1 MIIMGGVVF
10 PGFTQ
15 CCMMIIMGGVV
26 FPGFTP
32 QGQVHEVALRFL
44 IIGKEKYFMMMHTYC
59 VRMSSAWGTTHP
71 PENS

>member
-1 MIIMGGVVF
+1 MYCMMIIMGGVVF

-32 QGQVHEVALRFL
+32 QGQVHEVAL
-44 IIGKEKYFMMMHTYC
+44 
-59 VRMSSAWGTTHP
+59 P
-71 PENS
+71 

>member
-1 MIIMGGVVF
+1 MMIIMGGVVF

-32 QGQVHEVALRFL
+32 QGQVHEVAL
-44 IIGKEKYFMMMHTYC
+44 
-59 VRMSSAWGTTHP
+59 P
-71 PENS
+71 